1 MIRLYEKITAVQ
13 LSIFEQLFLCCKKL
27 YKYNEI
33 NNIFPRDKYIMIKN
47 IKNEQLEIKRL
58 CDEIWKLSLEQGV
71 PITPLSEV
79 KESTWIT
86 TLSEHLYDE
95 GMFNIET
102 PNEYKQGDIV
112 MVNTF
117 FDAATNKP
125 FKEGRHRILVI
136 TDSGNSNAKDR
147 EYYGYMLSSKAE
159 KALLKNYNN
168 KNYHYI
174 GSYNSIVNAE
184 KWKLNDDISILLR
197 LDHLYAFHRSGVSG
211 QGLKGRVK
219 EQFIKYINYL
229 MVNKNNPD
237 VMSWEEFDK

>member
-1 MIRLYEKITAVQ
+1 
-13 LSIFEQLFLCCKKL
+13 
-27 YKYNEI
+27 
-33 NNIFPRDKYIMIKN
+33 MIKN
-47 IKNEQLEIKRL
+47 VKNEQLEIKNL

-71 PITPLSEV
+71 PITPLGEV

-86 TLSEHLYDE
+86 PLSEHLYDE

-112 MVNTF
+112 MVDTF
-117 FDAATNKP
+117 IDVETNKI
-125 FKEGRHRILVI
+125 FGGDEHRIIVI
-136 TDSGNSNAKDR
+136 SDSGTSNAQNR

-174 GSYNSIVNAE
+174 GSYNSIVNDK
-184 KWKLNDDISILLR
+184 KWKLGTDIAISLR
-197 LDHLYAFHRSGVSG
+197 LDHLYSFYRSGVSG

-229 MVNKNNPD
+229 MRNKNNPD
-237 VMSWEEFDK
+237 AMSWEEFDK

>member
-1 MIRLYEKITAVQ
+1 
-13 LSIFEQLFLCCKKL
+13 
-27 YKYNEI
+27 
-33 NNIFPRDKYIMIKN
+33 MIKN

-86 TLSEHLYDE
+86 PLSEHLYDE
-95 GMFNIET
+95 GMSNIEI

-112 MVNTF
+112 MVNTL

-125 FKEGRHRILVI
+125 LKDGGHRILVI
-136 TDSGNSNAKDR
+136 TDSGNSN

-174 GSYNSIVNAE
+174 GSYNSIVNDK
-184 KWKLNDDISILLR
+184 KWKLGTDIAISLR
-197 LDHLYAFHRSGVSG
+197 LDHLYSFQRSGVSG

-229 MVNKNNPD
+229 MRNKNNPD
-237 VMSWEEFDK
+237 AMSWEEFDK

>member
-1 MIRLYEKITAVQ
+1 
-13 LSIFEQLFLCCKKL
+13 
-27 YKYNEI
+27 
-33 NNIFPRDKYIMIKN
+33 MIKN
-47 IKNEQLEIKRL
+47 IKKEPLEIKRL

-86 TLSEHLYDE
+86 PLSEHLYDE

-112 MVNTF
+112 MVDTF
-117 FDAATNKP
+117 IDVETNKI
-125 FKEGRHRILVI
+125 FEGDEHRIIVI
-136 TDSGNSNAKDR
+136 SDLGTSNAQNR

-184 KWKLNDDISILLR
+184 KWKLGTDIAISLR
-197 LDHLYAFHRSGVSG
+197 LDHLYSFYRSGVSG

-229 MVNKNNPD
+229 MRNKNNPD

>member
-1 MIRLYEKITAVQ
+1 
-13 LSIFEQLFLCCKKL
+13 
-27 YKYNEI
+27 
-33 NNIFPRDKYIMIKN
+33 MIKN

-112 MVNTF
+112 MVDTF
-117 FDAATNKP
+117 IDVETNKI
-125 FKEGRHRILVI
+125 FGGDEHRIIVI
-136 TDSGNSNAKDR
+136 SDLGTSNAQNR

-174 GSYNSIVNAE
+174 GSYNSIVNDK
-184 KWKLNDDISILLR
+184 KWKLGTDIAISLR
-197 LDHLYAFHRSGVSG
+197 LDHLYSFYRSWVSG

-229 MVNKNNPD
+229 MRNKSNPD

>member
-1 MIRLYEKITAVQ
+1 
-13 LSIFEQLFLCCKKL
+13 
-27 YKYNEI
+27 
-33 NNIFPRDKYIMIKN
+33 MIKN

-71 PITPLSEV
+71 PIIPLSEV

-86 TLSEHLYDE
+86 PLSEHLYDE

-112 MVNTF
+112 MVDTF
-117 FDAATNKP
+117 IDVETNKI
-125 FKEGRHRILVI
+125 FEGDEHRIIVI
-136 TDSGNSNAKDR
+136 SDSGTSNAQNR

-174 GSYNSIVNAE
+174 GSYNSIVNDK
-184 KWKLNDDISILLR
+184 KWKLGTDIAISLR
-197 LDHLYAFHRSGVSG
+197 LDHLYSFYRSGVSG

-229 MVNKNNPD
+229 MRNKNNPD

>member
-1 MIRLYEKITAVQ
+1 
-13 LSIFEQLFLCCKKL
+13 
-27 YKYNEI
+27 
-33 NNIFPRDKYIMIKN
+33 MIKN

-112 MVNTF
+112 MVDTF
-117 FDAATNKP
+117 IDVETNKI
-125 FKEGRHRILVI
+125 FGGDEHRIIVI
-136 TDSGNSNAKDR
+136 SDSGTSNAQNR

-174 GSYNSIVNAE
+174 GSYNSIVNDK
-184 KWKLNDDISILLR
+184 KWKLGTDIAISLR
-197 LDHLYAFHRSGVSG
+197 LDHLYSFYRSGVSG

>member
-1 MIRLYEKITAVQ
+1 
-13 LSIFEQLFLCCKKL
+13 
-27 YKYNEI
+27 
-33 NNIFPRDKYIMIKN
+33 MIKN

-86 TLSEHLYDE
+86 PLSEHLYDE
-95 GMFNIET
+95 GMSNIEI

-184 KWKLNDDISILLR
+184 KWKLNDDILILLR
-197 LDHLYAFHRSGVSG
+197 LDHLYAFHRNGVNG

-229 MVNKNNPD
+229 MRNKNNPD
-237 VMSWEEFDK
+237 AMSWEEFDK

>member
-1 MIRLYEKITAVQ
+1 
-13 LSIFEQLFLCCKKL
+13 
-27 YKYNEI
+27 
-33 NNIFPRDKYIMIKN
+33 MIKN
-47 IKNEQLEIKRL
+47 VKNEQLEIKNL

-112 MVNTF
+112 MVDTF
-117 FDAATNKP
+117 IDVETNKI
-125 FKEGRHRILVI
+125 FGGDEHRIIVI
-136 TDSGNSNAKDR
+136 SDSGTSNAQNR

-174 GSYNSIVNAE
+174 GSYNSIVNDK
-184 KWKLNDDISILLR
+184 KWKLGTDIAISLR
-197 LDHLYAFHRSGVSG
+197 LDHLYSFYRSGVSG

-229 MVNKNNPD
+229 MKTKNNPD

>member
-1 MIRLYEKITAVQ
+1 MRRKV
-13 LSIFEQLFLCCKKL
+13 
-27 YKYNEI
+27 
-33 NNIFPRDKYIMIKN
+33 KN

-112 MVNTF
+112 MVDTF
-117 FDAATNKP
+117 IDAATNKP
-125 FKEGRHRILVI
+125 FKDGRHRILVI

>member
-1 MIRLYEKITAVQ
+1 
-13 LSIFEQLFLCCKKL
+13 
-27 YKYNEI
+27 
-33 NNIFPRDKYIMIKN
+33 MIKN
-47 IKNEQLEIKRL
+47 IKNEQLEIKKL
-58 CDEIWKLSLEQGV
+58 CDEIWKLSLDQGV

-86 TLSEHLYDE
+86 PLSEHLYDE

-112 MVNTF
+112 MVDTF
-117 FDAATNKP
+117 IDVETNKI
-125 FKEGRHRILVI
+125 FGGDEHRIIVI
-136 TDSGNSNAKDR
+136 SDSGTSNAQNR

-174 GSYNSIVNAE
+174 GSYNSIVNDK
-184 KWKLNDDISILLR
+184 KWKLGTDIAISLR
-197 LDHLYAFHRSGVSG
+197 LDHLYSFYRSGVSG

-229 MVNKNNPD
+229 MRNKNNPD
-237 VMSWEEFDK
+237 AMSWEEFDK

>member
-1 MIRLYEKITAVQ
+1 M
-13 LSIFEQLFLCCKKL
+13 
-27 YKYNEI
+27 
-33 NNIFPRDKYIMIKN
+33 
-47 IKNEQLEIKRL
+47 
-58 CDEIWKLSLEQGV
+58 

-112 MVNTF
+112 MVDTF
-117 FDAATNKP
+117 IDAATNKP

-184 KWKLNDDISILLR
+184 KWKLSDDISILLR

-229 MVNKNNPD
+229 MRNKNNPD

>member
-1 MIRLYEKITAVQ
+1 
-13 LSIFEQLFLCCKKL
+13 
-27 YKYNEI
+27 
-33 NNIFPRDKYIMIKN
+33 MIKN
-47 IKNEQLEIKRL
+47 IKNGQLEIKRL

-112 MVNTF
+112 MVDTF
-117 FDAATNKP
+117 IDVETNKI
-125 FKEGRHRILVI
+125 FGGDEHRIIVI
-136 TDSGNSNAKDR
+136 SDSGASNAQNR

-174 GSYNSIVNAE
+174 GSYNSIVNDK
-184 KWKLNDDISILLR
+184 KWKLGTDIAISLR
-197 LDHLYAFHRSGVSG
+197 LDHLYSFYRSGVSG

-229 MVNKNNPD
+229 MRNKSNPD

>member
-1 MIRLYEKITAVQ
+1 
-13 LSIFEQLFLCCKKL
+13 
-27 YKYNEI
+27 
-33 NNIFPRDKYIMIKN
+33 MIKN
-47 IKNEQLEIKRL
+47 IKNGQLEIKRL

-112 MVNTF
+112 MVDTF
-117 FDAATNKP
+117 IDVETNKI
-125 FKEGRHRILVI
+125 FGGDEHRIIVI
-136 TDSGNSNAKDR
+136 SDSGTSNVQNR

-174 GSYNSIVNAE
+174 GSYNSIVNDK
-184 KWKLNDDISILLR
+184 KWKLGTDIAISLR
-197 LDHLYAFHRSGVSG
+197 LDHLYSFYRSGVSG

-229 MVNKNNPD
+229 MRHKNNPD

>member
-1 MIRLYEKITAVQ
+1 MLHRVFPILLQDMENFIDKIIWKNNSWSNY
-13 LSIFEQLFLCCKKL
+13 LFLNSCFLCCKKL

-47 IKNEQLEIKRL
+47 VKNEQLEIKRL

-112 MVNTF
+112 MVDTF
-117 FDAATNKP
+117 IDVETNKI
-125 FKEGRHRILVI
+125 FGGDEHRIIVI
-136 TDSGNSNAKDR
+136 SDSGASNAQNRDR
-147 EYYGYMLSSKAE
+147 KS
-159 KALLKNYNN
+159 
-168 KNYHYI
+168 
-174 GSYNSIVNAE
+174 V
-184 KWKLNDDISILLR
+184 
-197 LDHLYAFHRSGVSG
+197 V
-211 QGLKGRVK
+211 
-219 EQFIKYINYL
+219 
-229 MVNKNNPD
+229 
-237 VMSWEEFDK
+237 

>member
-1 MIRLYEKITAVQ
+1 MIRLCEKITAVQ

-47 IKNEQLEIKRL
+47 VKNEQLEIKRL

-112 MVNTF
+112 MVDTF
-117 FDAATNKP
+117 IDAVTNKP

-229 MVNKNNPD
+229 MRNKNNPD

>member
-1 MIRLYEKITAVQ
+1 
-13 LSIFEQLFLCCKKL
+13 
-27 YKYNEI
+27 
-33 NNIFPRDKYIMIKN
+33 MIKN

-95 GMFNIET
+95 GMFNIEI

-112 MVNTF
+112 MVDTF
-117 FDAATNKP
+117 IDVETNKI
-125 FKEGRHRILVI
+125 FEGDEHRIIVI
-136 TDSGNSNAKDR
+136 SDSGTSNAQNI

-174 GSYNSIVNAE
+174 GSYNSIVNDK
-184 KWKLNDDISILLR
+184 KWKLGTDIAISLR
-197 LDHLYAFHRSGVSG
+197 LDHLYSFYRSGVSG

-229 MVNKNNPD
+229 MKNKNNPD
-237 VMSWEEFDK
+237 AMSWEEFDK

>member
-1 MIRLYEKITAVQ
+1 M
-13 LSIFEQLFLCCKKL
+13 
-27 YKYNEI
+27 
-33 NNIFPRDKYIMIKN
+33 NNIFQRDKYIMIKN

-71 PITPLSEV
+71 PIIPLSEV

-95 GMFNIET
+95 GMSNIEI

-112 MVNTF
+112 MVDTF
-117 FDAATNKP
+117 IDVETNKI
-125 FKEGRHRILVI
+125 FEGDEHRIIVI
-136 TDSGNSNAKDR
+136 SDSGTSNAQNR

-174 GSYNSIVNAE
+174 GSYNSIVNDK
-184 KWKLNDDISILLR
+184 KWKLGTDIAISLR
-197 LDHLYAFHRSGVSG
+197 LDHLYSFYRSGVSG

-219 EQFIKYINYL
+219 AHFIKYINYL
-229 MVNKNNPD
+229 MRNKNNPD

>member
-1 MIRLYEKITAVQ
+1 
-13 LSIFEQLFLCCKKL
+13 
-27 YKYNEI
+27 
-33 NNIFPRDKYIMIKN
+33 MIKN

-86 TLSEHLYDE
+86 PLSEHLYDE

-112 MVNTF
+112 MVDTF
-117 FDAATNKP
+117 IDVETNKI
-125 FKEGRHRILVI
+125 FGGDEHRIIVI
-136 TDSGNSNAKDR
+136 SDSGTSNAQNRK
-147 EYYGYMLSSKAE
+147 YYGYMLSSKAE

-174 GSYNSIVNAE
+174 GSYNSIVNDK
-184 KWKLNDDISILLR
+184 KWKLGTDIAISLR
-197 LDHLYAFHRSGVSG
+197 LDHLYSFYRSGVSG

-229 MVNKNNPD
+229 MRNTNNTD

>member
-1 MIRLYEKITAVQ
+1 
-13 LSIFEQLFLCCKKL
+13 
-27 YKYNEI
+27 
-33 NNIFPRDKYIMIKN
+33 MIKN

-112 MVNTF
+112 MVDTF
-117 FDAATNKP
+117 IDVETNKI
-125 FKEGRHRILVI
+125 FGGDEHRIIVI
-136 TDSGNSNAKDR
+136 SDSGTSNAQNR

-174 GSYNSIVNAE
+174 GSYNSIVNDK
-184 KWKLNDDISILLR
+184 KWKLGTDIAISLR
-197 LDHLYAFHRSGVSG
+197 LDHLYSFYRSWVSG

-229 MVNKNNPD
+229 MRHKNNPD

>member
-1 MIRLYEKITAVQ
+1 
-13 LSIFEQLFLCCKKL
+13 
-27 YKYNEI
+27 
-33 NNIFPRDKYIMIKN
+33 MIKN

-112 MVNTF
+112 MVDTF
-117 FDAATNKP
+117 IDVETNKI
-125 FKEGRHRILVI
+125 FGGDEHRIIVI
-136 TDSGNSNAKDR
+136 SDSGTSNAQNR

-174 GSYNSIVNAE
+174 GSYNSIVNDK
-184 KWKLNDDISILLR
+184 KWKLGTDIAISLR
-197 LDHLYAFHRSGVSG
+197 LDHLYSFYRSWVSG

-229 MVNKNNPD
+229 MKNKNNPD
-237 VMSWEEFDK
+237 AMSWEEFDK

>member
-1 MIRLYEKITAVQ
+1 
-13 LSIFEQLFLCCKKL
+13 
-27 YKYNEI
+27 
-33 NNIFPRDKYIMIKN
+33 MIKN
-47 IKNEQLEIKRL
+47 IKNGQLEIKRL

-71 PITPLSEV
+71 PIIPLSEV

-112 MVNTF
+112 MVDTF
-117 FDAATNKP
+117 IDVETNKI
-125 FKEGRHRILVI
+125 FGGDEHRIIVI
-136 TDSGNSNAKDR
+136 SDSGTSNAQNR

-174 GSYNSIVNAE
+174 GSYNSIVNDK
-184 KWKLNDDISILLR
+184 KWKLGTDIAISLR
-197 LDHLYAFHRSGVSG
+197 LDHLYSFYRSGVSG

-229 MVNKNNPD
+229 MRNKNNPD
-237 VMSWEEFDK
+237 VMNWEEFDK

>member
-1 MIRLYEKITAVQ
+1 
-13 LSIFEQLFLCCKKL
+13 
-27 YKYNEI
+27 
-33 NNIFPRDKYIMIKN
+33 MIKN

-86 TLSEHLYDE
+86 PLSEHLYDE

-112 MVNTF
+112 MVDTF
-117 FDAATNKP
+117 IDVETNKI
-125 FKEGRHRILVI
+125 FEGDEHRIIVI
-136 TDSGNSNAKDR
+136 SDLGTSNAQNR

-174 GSYNSIVNAE
+174 GSYNSIVNDK
-184 KWKLNDDISILLR
+184 KWKLGTDIAISLR
-197 LDHLYAFHRSGVSG
+197 LDHLYSFYRSWVSG

-229 MVNKNNPD
+229 MRNKNNPD

>member
-1 MIRLYEKITAVQ
+1 
-13 LSIFEQLFLCCKKL
+13 
-27 YKYNEI
+27 
-33 NNIFPRDKYIMIKN
+33 MIKN
-47 IKNEQLEIKRL
+47 IKNGQLEIKRL

-86 TLSEHLYDE
+86 PLSEHLYDE

-112 MVNTF
+112 MVDTF
-117 FDAATNKP
+117 IDVETNKI
-125 FKEGRHRILVI
+125 FEGDEHRIIVI
-136 TDSGNSNAKDR
+136 SDSDTSNAQNR

-174 GSYNSIVNAE
+174 GSYNSIVNDK
-184 KWKLNDDISILLR
+184 KWKLGTDIAISLR
-197 LDHLYAFHRSGVSG
+197 LDHLYSFYRSGVSG

-229 MVNKNNPD
+229 MRNKNNPD

>member
-1 MIRLYEKITAVQ
+1 
-13 LSIFEQLFLCCKKL
+13 
-27 YKYNEI
+27 
-33 NNIFPRDKYIMIKN
+33 MIKN

-86 TLSEHLYDE
+86 PLSEHLYDE

-112 MVNTF
+112 MVDTF
-117 FDAATNKP
+117 IDVETNKI
-125 FKEGRHRILVI
+125 FGGDEHRIIVI
-136 TDSGNSNAKDR
+136 SDSGTSNAQNR

-174 GSYNSIVNAE
+174 YSYNSILSTGE
-184 KWKLNDDISILLR
+184 IDNDKPIVLR
-197 LDHLYAFHRSGVSG
+197 AVHPYEFTIKDVEGC
-211 QGLKGRVK
+211 GRVGIATEK
-219 EQFIKYINYL
+219 FKDYVRYI
-229 MVNKNNPD
+229 MKNKNNPNTKD
-237 VMSWEEFDK
+237 WETFEKEN

>member
-1 MIRLYEKITAVQ
+1 
-13 LSIFEQLFLCCKKL
+13 
-27 YKYNEI
+27 
-33 NNIFPRDKYIMIKN
+33 MIKN

-58 CDEIWKLSLEQGV
+58 CDEIWKLSLDQGV
-71 PITPLSEV
+71 PIIPLSEV

-112 MVNTF
+112 MVDTF
-117 FDAATNKP
+117 IDVETNKI
-125 FKEGRHRILVI
+125 FEGDEHRIIVI
-136 TDSGNSNAKDR
+136 SDSGTSNAQNR

-174 GSYNSIVNAE
+174 GSYNSIVNDK
-184 KWKLNDDISILLR
+184 KWKLGTDIAISLR
-197 LDHLYAFHRSGVSG
+197 LDHLYSFYRSGVSG

-229 MVNKNNPD
+229 MKNKNNPKTMD
-237 VMSWEEFDK
+237 WETFEKEN

>member
-1 MIRLYEKITAVQ
+1 
-13 LSIFEQLFLCCKKL
+13 
-27 YKYNEI
+27 
-33 NNIFPRDKYIMIKN
+33 MIKN
-47 IKNEQLEIKRL
+47 IKNGQLEIKRL

-112 MVNTF
+112 MVDTF
-117 FDAATNKP
+117 IDVETNKI
-125 FKEGRHRILVI
+125 FGGDEHRIIVI
-136 TDSGNSNAKDR
+136 SDSGTSNAQNR

-174 GSYNSIVNAE
+174 GSYNSIVNDK
-184 KWKLNDDISILLR
+184 KWKLGTDIAISLR
-197 LDHLYAFHRSGVSG
+197 LDHLYSFYRSWVSG

-229 MVNKNNPD
+229 MKNKNNPD
-237 VMSWEEFDK
+237 AMSWEEFDK

>member
-1 MIRLYEKITAVQ
+1 
-13 LSIFEQLFLCCKKL
+13 
-27 YKYNEI
+27 
-33 NNIFPRDKYIMIKN
+33 MIKN
-47 IKNEQLEIKRL
+47 VKNEQLEIKRL

-112 MVNTF
+112 MVDTF
-117 FDAATNKP
+117 IDAVKNKP

-136 TDSGNSNAKDR
+136 TDSGNSN

-174 GSYNSIVNAE
+174 GSYNSIVNDK
-184 KWKLNDDISILLR
+184 KWKLGTDIAISLR
-197 LDHLYAFHRSGVSG
+197 LDHLYSFYRSGVSG

-229 MVNKNNPD
+229 MRNKNNPD

>member
-1 MIRLYEKITAVQ
+1 MTAVQ
-13 LSIFEQLFLCCKKL
+13 LPIFEQLFLCCKKL

-47 IKNEQLEIKRL
+47 VKNEQLEIKRL

-95 GMFNIET
+95 GMSNIEI
-102 PNEYKQGDIV
+102 PAEYKQGDIV

-125 FKEGRHRILVI
+125 FKDGGHRILVI

-197 LDHLYAFHRSGVSG
+197 LDHLYSFYRSGVSG

-229 MVNKNNPD
+229 MRNKNNPD
-237 VMSWEEFDK
+237 AMSWEEFDK

>member
-1 MIRLYEKITAVQ
+1 
-13 LSIFEQLFLCCKKL
+13 
-27 YKYNEI
+27 
-33 NNIFPRDKYIMIKN
+33 MIKN
-47 IKNEQLEIKRL
+47 IKNGQLEIKNL

-112 MVNTF
+112 MVDTF
-117 FDAATNKP
+117 IDVETNKI
-125 FKEGRHRILVI
+125 FEGDEHRIIVI
-136 TDSGNSNAKDR
+136 SDSGTSNAQNR

-174 GSYNSIVNAE
+174 GSYNSIVNDK
-184 KWKLNDDISILLR
+184 KWKLGTDIAISLR
-197 LDHLYAFHRSGVSG
+197 LDHLYSFYRSGVSG

-229 MVNKNNPD
+229 MRNKNNPD

>member
-1 MIRLYEKITAVQ
+1 
-13 LSIFEQLFLCCKKL
+13 
-27 YKYNEI
+27 
-33 NNIFPRDKYIMIKN
+33 MIKN

-86 TLSEHLYDE
+86 PLSEHLYDE

-112 MVNTF
+112 MVDTF
-117 FDAATNKP
+117 IDVETNKI
-125 FKEGRHRILVI
+125 FGGDEHRIIVI
-136 TDSGNSNAKDR
+136 SDSGTSNAQNR

-174 GSYNSIVNAE
+174 GSYNSIVNDK
-184 KWKLNDDISILLR
+184 KWKLGTDIAISLR
-197 LDHLYAFHRSGVSG
+197 LDHLYSFYRSGVSG

-229 MVNKNNPD
+229 MRNTNNPD

>member
-1 MIRLYEKITAVQ
+1 
-13 LSIFEQLFLCCKKL
+13 
-27 YKYNEI
+27 
-33 NNIFPRDKYIMIKN
+33 MIKN

-86 TLSEHLYDE
+86 PLSEHLYDE

-112 MVNTF
+112 MVDTF
-117 FDAATNKP
+117 IDVETNKI
-125 FKEGRHRILVI
+125 FEGDEHRIIVI
-136 TDSGNSNAKDR
+136 SDLGTSNAQNR

-174 GSYNSIVNAE
+174 GSYNSIVNDK
-184 KWKLNDDISILLR
+184 KWKLGTDIAISLR
-197 LDHLYAFHRSGVSG
+197 LDHLYSFYRSWVSG

-229 MVNKNNPD
+229 MKNKNNPD
-237 VMSWEEFDK
+237 AMSWEEFDK